1 MLPALCSFQ
10 SMPGRKDTNAHL
22 LKMPLPQDD
31 AQHGSLELI
40 CSRRPFERK
49 AICLVI
55 EKWNIINLPSSM
67 LPPCP
72 ELYLSHAQSATMSQF
87 RMRLGTRTYITVT
100 LMENHFLQPFCLKE
114 YCLWACLALLHR
126 RIFSMSLALG
136 LPDAQHTSIELP
148 VGHFHRCMPW
158 TQRLQ
163 KEGHFIPKIEG
174 RRMGYTAYND
184 SRDHER
190 KKFCAASENIL
201 TETCNWKPTAFWKH
215 APKVA
220 GIEES
225 LILEKRSLPK
235 HQTTRKTLIR
245 TT

>member
-1 MLPALCSFQ
+1 
-10 SMPGRKDTNAHL
+10 
-22 LKMPLPQDD
+22 
-31 AQHGSLELI
+31 
-40 CSRRPFERK
+40 
-49 AICLVI
+49 
-55 EKWNIINLPSSM
+55 
-67 LPPCP
+67 
-72 ELYLSHAQSATMSQF
+72 
-87 RMRLGTRTYITVT
+87 
-100 LMENHFLQPFCLKE
+100 
-114 YCLWACLALLHR
+114 
-126 RIFSMSLALG
+126 
-136 LPDAQHTSIELP
+136 
-148 VGHFHRCMPW
+148 
-158 TQRLQ
+158 
-163 KEGHFIPKIEG
+163 
-174 RRMGYTAYND
+174 MGYTAYND